1 LDRAECPAHREDAI
15 RPRARRHVSKTSISN
30 FVRVASRRGN
40 ELIPRDGRDQVSRA
54 GAEEGDA
61 GLADEVEVLEPQ
73 LHPVADMEGFAR
85 ADDGERTACSK
96 DGERLASDIDD
107 FEPVVPL
114 RMSVDDEPMKRLDA
128 GDVGLIDIARGDGEE
143 VYVTDARIE
152 AS

>member
-1 LDRAECPAHREDAI
+1 
-15 RPRARRHVSKTSISN
+15 
-30 FVRVASRRGN
+30 
-40 ELIPRDGRDQVSRA
+40 
-54 GAEEGDA
+54 
-61 GLADEVEVLEPQ
+61 
-73 LHPVADMEGFAR
+73 MEGFAR